1 MCGVHSEEY
10 SEELENHW
18 FGRFVETLEEFVFPK
33 GDSDDVTISGTDV
46 ELLELRIFINDALI
60 EFYII
65 LK

>member
-10 SEELENHW
+10 SEAFENHW

-46 ELLELRIFINDALI
+46 ELLEPRIFINDALI
-60 EFYII
+60 NLYII